1 MGAAVAV
8 SLGAGSV
15 LVASAA
21 VTSGVRSV
29 FVPITPCR
37 LFDSR
42 PGDINV
48 GPRATPLGAGEI
60 ARFPARGIAGRCTI
74 PADAVGLQLNVTVLN
89 GTAAS
94 YLTVWAAGDTQP
106 LASSLNWMSGQ
117 APTPNAVTSAVSASG
132 EISLFNQSGSVDV
145 LADVVGYYADHNF
158 DDRYY
163 TREQVDAILL
173 AAGGNAGPIGPVGP
187 QGPIGPQGAP
197 GAPGGAEVLLS
208 PSQLAQLRW
217 DLDPGRPLTIPVGTA
232 PRGVAFDGT
241 NIWITNSA
249 SNNVTKVN
257 GTTGAVVGTYP
268 VGLYPFGVAF
278 DGTSIWVSNRDSH
291 SLTKL
296 HVATGAIVGT
306 VTFGPGTDNYGLVFD
321 GTHLWTNDNSF
332 GLYRVNPATET
343 FTSYSLGGSG
353 TSFGLAFDGRY
364 LWVPGYNDDVVSR
377 VDTTNPAAP
386 PLVLIVGHQPYTAA
400 FDGENVWVTNGGSD
414 TVSKIT
420 NISSGTP
427 TVTSLAA
434 GSAPR
439 GIVFDG
445 ESIWVADYS
454 SGVLSKFDIR
464 LNTRVDIPSGTTTI
478 RTMAFDG
485 HSLWL
490 VSGDG
495 NHVRRLRN

>member
-173 AAGGNAGPIGPVGP
+173 AAGALMVMGGLTVLGIASVVEGGVRLGLAISLRRGARRVRIAVLVICGISAVLGWTVG
-187 QGPIGPQGAP
+187 GLGI
-197 GAPGGAEVLLS
+197 
-208 PSQLAQLRW
+208 
-217 DLDPGRPLTIPVGTA
+217 I
-232 PRGVAFDGT
+232 
-241 NIWITNSA
+241 
-249 SNNVTKVN
+249 
-257 GTTGAVVGTYP
+257 GAVINLV
-268 VGLYPFGVAF
+268 
-278 DGTSIWVSNRDSH
+278 
-291 SLTKL
+291 
-296 HVATGAIVGT
+296 IVRC
-306 VTFGPGTDNYGLVFD
+306 LVHDEAKEFF
-321 GTHLWTNDNSF
+321 N
-332 GLYRVNPATET
+332 A
-343 FTSYSLGGSG
+343 
-353 TSFGLAFDGRY
+353 
-364 LWVPGYNDDVVSR
+364 
-377 VDTTNPAAP
+377 
-386 PLVLIVGHQPYTAA
+386 
-400 FDGENVWVTNGGSD
+400 
-414 TVSKIT
+414 
-420 NISSGTP
+420 
-427 TVTSLAA
+427 
-434 GSAPR
+434 
-439 GIVFDG
+439 
-445 ESIWVADYS
+445 
-454 SGVLSKFDIR
+454 
-464 LNTRVDIPSGTTTI
+464 
-478 RTMAFDG
+478 
-485 HSLWL
+485 
-490 VSGDG
+490 
-495 NHVRRLRN
+495 